1 MFAVQN
7 IKYMQAKPLSEFLE
21 DEVFPAKDW
30 KVTICNV
37 INTYRQEFDMESVE
51 QTFAFPEVVVG
62 DDWELF
68 LTVDEDEDGVVR
80 YAILDE
86 KDQEEAT
93 LLPAPKTISDFIED
107 CYRVWKK
114 DLVFD
119 GNLIKRNFTFK

>member
-1 MFAVQN
+1 
-7 IKYMQAKPLSEFLE
+7 MQAKPLSDFLE

-30 KVTICNV
+30 KVTICNI
-37 INTYRQEFDMESVE
+37 INTYRQEFSIEAVE

-68 LTVDEDEDGVVR
+68 STIHDEETDTLLYCIRDEADQFESTV
-80 YAILDE
+80 
-86 KDQEEAT
+86 
-93 LLPAPKTISDFIED
+93 LPAPKTISDFIED

-119 GNLIKRNFTFK
+119 NNLIKRNFTFK